1 MEEVESL
8 CLKIRDLLEN
18 GDPSLVSFPLELL
31 ARECLNNA
39 VLHGSQKNAEKKI
52 ALKLWIGRVWLRLQ
66 VSDEGPGFNWRK
78 KRGEQ
83 KDLDIEATSGRGL
96 LLFAVY
102 AGRVQFN
109 RSGNK
114 ITLWVQKKAQTGK
127 ERSA

>member
-39 VLHGSQKNAEKKI
+39 VLHGNQKNAEKKI
-52 ALKLWIGRVWLRLQ
+52 VLRLWIGRVWLRLQ

-78 KRGEQ
+78 KRSKER
-83 KDLDIEATSGRGL
+83 DLDTEATSGRGL
-96 LLFAVY
+96 PLFAVY

-109 RSGNK
+109 RSGNQ